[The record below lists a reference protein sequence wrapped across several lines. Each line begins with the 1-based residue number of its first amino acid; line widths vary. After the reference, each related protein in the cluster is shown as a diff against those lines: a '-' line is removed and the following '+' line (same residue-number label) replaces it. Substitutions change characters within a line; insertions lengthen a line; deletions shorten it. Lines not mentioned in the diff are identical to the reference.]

1 MFGSIPRQIVRFCTV
16 ALLLLSPA
24 AGVAA
29 PAEAAGWQAV
39 LVAGDNAEPVFDNAV
54 AAVGRWLFARGVAAG
69 DIHRLSANAPPGD
82 PGVEPATARNI
93 LDRIASLRPG
103 RGQQCLVFI
112 TSHGRQNEG
121 IWLAYSG
128 EFLEPGA
135 LARALSAGC
144 GEVPTVAILSS
155 CYSGSFTAMRAPN
168 RVIITA
174 ARADRPSFGC
184 QADRTY
190 TVFDECL
197 LAALP
202 RSATW
207 RAAYHAEAGCVRRR
221 ERQLQVLPSQPQ
233 AFFGKAVRN
242 LSIR

>member
-1 MFGSIPRQIVRFCTV
+1 MSGLIPRQIIRLCTV
-16 ALLLLSPA
+16 VFLLSAA
-24 AGVAA
+24 AGVVA
-29 PAEAAGWQAV
+29 PAGAAGWQVV

-54 AAVGRWLFARGVAAG
+54 AAVGRWLAEHGVAAG
-69 DIHRLSANAPPGD
+69 DIHRLSASAPPGD
-82 PGVEPATARNI
+82 PGTEPASARNI

-103 RGQQCLVFI
+103 RGQRCLVFI

-121 IWLAYSG
+121 IWLAASG
-128 EFLEPGA
+128 EFLEPDA

-144 GEVPTVAILSS
+144 RGVPTVAILSS
-155 CYSGSFTAMRAPN
+155 CYSGSFTAMRAAN

-207 RAAYHAEAGCVRRR
+207 RAVYKADLDCVRRR
-221 ERQLQVLPSQPQ
+221 ELQLQVLPSQPQ

-242 LSIR
+242 LPVH